1 MPAAV
6 EEKSM
11 VPTVLVGIGGT
22 GNEILS
28 RLRRLI
34 EESYGSLSNFP
45 IVSFLVVDTDKD
57 YKISNPEAA
66 GSAFKDNEKH
76 WSRVSGKQVQEM
88 VSDMDRYPWIN
99 SWFPPELERNITSLE
114 AGAGQIRACGRF
126 ALFCNYHEIQRKFLD
141 AVRRVKGQEN
151 FMLDRYGIKVSNSA
165 INVFTTGSLN
175 GGTGSG
181 MLIDIGYCIRN
192 WLRGESSPLS
202 TAIVPTP
209 EAFAGI
215 SVGDRVLANGYAALM
230 ELNYFSDYRTEYHQQ
245 FSSGLVDE
253 VVSKLPPFDFTYL
266 VGTKNGESDFKLGQ
280 IREMIAQNIFLDL
293 TSDFAPHKRSIRDNI
308 KGSWAQAD
316 PGGRGYPK
324 QFMSFGLSTI
334 EIPIA
339 QIRAS
344 LSERLAKDLINWWLN
359 DSVILPAQMLELV
372 RGDILKK
379 MRLSEGELI
388 MDLCAD
394 KDRSLIAIISQWT
407 NETRQEINQ
416 DNWLSCTKQGV
427 NILGNEQGKILQF
440 INDYLTP
447 RVEEFKRN
455 HLLELSPDE
464 RLHGDYLKKIYNNR
478 DEIIQRG
485 KKSLE
490 MEFYN
495 ILEDRNRGVKFAES
509 FIVSVRQIFTDIA
522 EKFRRDQEQVWSQNE
537 SKRQREYDTALAEI
551 NDLKDKIHISKKDKM
566 EQYCEQALT
575 GLEGY
580 LMANIQRKT
589 RGAGVEVINRLL
601 EHLNQLESRF
611 NRFRQ
616 KLIQSRDLFN
626 LQANQQIDSADA
638 LLINGIKLF
647 DRQELNSLYQD
658 FIEQFASGI
667 AGNKNAYD
675 TGMDNLC
682 LPLSEEILKQSS
694 PLWKETRRTDE
705 NMRLFDI
712 TEIADIRQGD
722 FQKVIL
728 NQANQLLQNAP
739 VSSRIQQELAACD
752 RLLKIY
758 NNDADIIN
766 NLRIAYQK
774 SRPLIML
781 NPAVL
786 RGKDAGFTPQLN
798 QNVALIGGRN
808 TSNPAAQKIIPKL
821 REFIAN
827 EDDIKPLGEV
837 EKYRLVFVQEIGG
850 FSLRC
855 LEGMRDLRQ
864 SYQDWKGEFILAKRA
879 QQMGENRDLPIPVH
893 IQKEPPFWDVFPE
906 DPSIY
911 QLVVTARAL
920 KVLFPEV
927 NRVTNEKTIRYEI
940 KTATGLKKVDIATS
954 WEDAVQV
961 LEVKACREDK
971 EKIQSQVTAKLQAA
985 ATPEKK
991 QALYR
996 TFIEYLQQRSE
1007 ELTGGKD
1014 NTEYKREDAI
1024 ILQLIDNYKLNSGG
1038 EIPLSSVTEVA
1049 NPALIICGN
1058 CGHKNPPSSNF
1069 CSKCGAKLV
1078 K

>member
-1 MPAAV
+1 
-6 EEKSM
+6 
-11 VPTVLVGIGGT
+11 
-22 GNEILS
+22 
-28 RLRRLI
+28 
-34 EESYGSLSNFP
+34 
-45 IVSFLVVDTDKD
+45 
-57 YKISNPEAA
+57 
-66 GSAFKDNEKH
+66 
-76 WSRVSGKQVQEM
+76 
-88 VSDMDRYPWIN
+88 
-99 SWFPPELERNITSLE
+99 
-114 AGAGQIRACGRF
+114 
-126 ALFCNYHEIQRKFLD
+126 
-141 AVRRVKGQEN
+141 
-151 FMLDRYGIKVSNSA
+151 
-165 INVFTTGSLN
+165 
-175 GGTGSG
+175 
-181 MLIDIGYCIRN
+181 
-192 WLRGESSPLS
+192 
-202 TAIVPTP
+202 
-209 EAFAGI
+209 
-215 SVGDRVLANGYAALM
+215 
-230 ELNYFSDYRTEYHQQ
+230 
-245 FSSGLVDE
+245 
-253 VVSKLPPFDFTYL
+253 

-280 IREMIAQNIFLDL
+280 IREMIAQNIFLDM

-339 QIRAS
+339 QIRTS
-344 LSERLAKDLINWWLN
+344 LAERLAKDLVNWWLN

-388 MDLCAD
+388 TDLCAD
-394 KDRSLIAIISQWT
+394 KDRSLIAIISQWI
-407 NETRQEINQ
+407 NETRNEINQ
-416 DNWLSCTKQGV
+416 DNWLTCTQQGV
-427 NILGNEQGKILQF
+427 NILGSEQGKILRL

-478 DEIIQRG
+478 DETIQRG
-485 KKSLE
+485 KKALE

-495 ILEDRNRGVKFAES
+495 ILEDRTRGVKFAET
-509 FIVSVRQIFTDIA
+509 FIVSVRQIFTDMA

-551 NDLKDKIHISKKDKM
+551 NDLKDKFNLSKKEKM
-566 EQYCEQALT
+566 DQYCEQALT
-575 GLEGY
+575 GLEGHF
-580 LMANIQRKT
+580 MATIQRKT
-589 RGAGVEVINRLL
+589 RGAGLDVINRLL

-611 NRFRQ
+611 NRLRQ

-626 LQANQQIDSADA
+626 LKANQQIDSADA

-658 FIEQFASGI
+658 FIEQFASGF
-667 AGNKNAYD
+667 ASSKSPYD

-682 LPLSEEILKQSS
+682 LPLSEEIFKQSS
-694 PLWKETRRTDE
+694 PLWKETRRADE
-705 NMRLFDI
+705 NMRFFDI
-712 TEIADIRQGD
+712 TEIADIRQED
-722 FQKVIL
+722 WQQVIL
-728 NQANQLLQNAP
+728 SQANKLLQNAP
-739 VSSRIQQELAACD
+739 ANSRIQKELAACD

-774 SRPLIML
+774 SKPLIML

-808 TSNPAAQKIIPKL
+808 TNNPAAQKIIPKL
-821 REFIAN
+821 REFIPN

-837 EKYRLVFVQEIGG
+837 EKHRLVFVQEIGG

-855 LEGMRDLRQ
+855 IDGMRDLRQ

-920 KVLFPEV
+920 KVLFQEV

-971 EKIQSQVTAKLQAA
+971 EKIQSQVTAKLQDST
-985 ATPEKK
+985 TPEKK

-996 TFIEYLQQRSE
+996 TLIEYLQQRSE

-1024 ILQLIDNYKLNSGG
+1024 ILQLIHTYKLDTGA
-1038 EIPLSSVTEVA
+1038 EIPPPSGTEAA
-1049 NPALIICGN
+1049 NSDLITCVN
-1058 CGHKNPPSSNF
+1058 CGHKNPPAFNF
-1069 CSKCGAKLV
+1069 CSKCGTKLV
-1078 K
+1078 N

>member
-728 NQANQLLQNAP
+728 NQANQRLQNAP
-739 VSSRIQQELAACD
+739 ASSRIQQELAACD

-786 RGKDAGFTPQLN
+786 RGKDAGFTPQSN

-996 TFIEYLQQRSE
+996 TFIKYLQQRSE

-1024 ILQLIDNYKLNSGG
+1024 ILQLIDNYKLDSAG
-1038 EIPLSSVTEVA
+1038 EIPLSPVTEVA

-1069 CSKCGAKLV
+1069 CSKCGSKLV

>member
-728 NQANQLLQNAP
+728 NQANQRLQNAP
-739 VSSRIQQELAACD
+739 ASSRIQQELAACD

-971 EKIQSQVTAKLQAA
+971 EKIQSQVTAKLQDS

-996 TFIEYLQQRSE
+996 TFIKYLQQRSE

-1024 ILQLIDNYKLNSGG
+1024 ILQLIDNYKLDSGG

-1069 CSKCGAKLV
+1069 CSKCGSKLV

>member
-151 FMLDRYGIKVSNSA
+151 FMLDRYGIKVSNGA

-266 VGTKNGESDFKLGQ
+266 VGTKNGEGDFKLGQ
-280 IREMIAQNIFLDL
+280 IREMIAQNIFLDM

-372 RGDILKK
+372 RGDILKR

-427 NILGNEQGKILQF
+427 NILGNEQGKILRF

-647 DRQELNSLYQD
+647 DRQELNGLYQD

-667 AGNKNAYD
+667 VGNKNAYD

-694 PLWKETRRTDE
+694 PLWKETRRSDE

-722 FQKVIL
+722 FQQVII

-808 TSNPAAQKIIPKL
+808 TNNPAAQKIIPKL

-837 EKYRLVFVQEIGG
+837 EKHRLVFVQEIGG

-855 LEGMRDLRQ
+855 LDGMRELRQ

-1024 ILQLIDNYKLNSGG
+1024 ILQLIHNYKLDSGG
-1038 EIPLSSVTEVA
+1038 EIPLSSVTEVV